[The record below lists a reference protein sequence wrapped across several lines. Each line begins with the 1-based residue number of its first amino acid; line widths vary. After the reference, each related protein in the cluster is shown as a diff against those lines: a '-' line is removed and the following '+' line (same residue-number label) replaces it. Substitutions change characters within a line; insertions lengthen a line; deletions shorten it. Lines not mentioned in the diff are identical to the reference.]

1 MATRFLACIT
11 FAFLALPSLVWAQS
25 SFLIPIPSQQN
36 LTELYDS
43 TPNIDID
50 LIIEANTYV
59 PHFYQGR
66 REPAA
71 GSPVRAT
78 ALALSSEVTP
88 SSYSWRVGGQ
98 NFTSS
103 VPYIDFVMPQ
113 VSGDLSVS
121 VTAVD
126 ANGRRLGSATQ
137 TIRPVTPRVLFY
149 ENNELRGLSQVA
161 IRESLPLIG
170 NTASVRAEP
179 YFFGVSSLITGAVG
193 SWAATKVDV
202 ATDTNWR
209 EVTLLRREG
218 ESGGI
223 TSVSLEVRNRN
234 NLSESTSGSFEL
246 SL

>member
-1 MATRFLACIT
+1 MVTRFLAFVT

-36 LTELYDS
+36 LNELYNS
-43 TPNIDID
+43 TPSIDID

-71 GSPVRAT
+71 GSPLRAT
-78 ALALSSEVTP
+78 ALTLSNEVTP
-88 SSYSWRVGGQ
+88 TSYNWRVGGQ

-126 ANGRRLGSATQ
+126 GNGRRLGSATQ

-149 ENNELRGLSQVA
+149 ETNELRGLSQVA
-161 IRESLPLIG
+161 IKESLPLIG
-170 NTASVRAEP
+170 NTVSVRAEP
-179 YFFGVSSLITGAVG
+179 YFFGVSSLIAGATGT
-193 SWAATKVDV
+193 WTAARVD
-202 ATDTNWR
+202 ATVDTNWR
-209 EVTLLRREG
+209 EVTLLRRER
-218 ESGGI
+218 ESGKT

-246 SL
+246 GL

>member
-1 MATRFLACIT
+1 MVTRFLAFVT

-36 LTELYDS
+36 LNELYNS
-43 TPNIDID
+43 TPSIDID

-71 GSPVRAT
+71 GSPLRAT
-78 ALALSSEVTP
+78 ALTLSNEVTP
-88 SSYSWRVGGQ
+88 TSYNWRVGGQ

-126 ANGRRLGSATQ
+126 GNGRRLGSATQ

-161 IRESLPLIG
+161 IKESLPLIG
-170 NTASVRAEP
+170 NTVSVRAEP
-179 YFFGVSSLITGAVG
+179 YFFGVSSLIAGATGT
-193 SWAATKVDV
+193 WTAARVD
-202 ATDTNWR
+202 ATVDTNWR
-209 EVTLLRREG
+209 EVTLLRRER
-218 ESGGI
+218 ESGKT

-246 SL
+246 GL